1 MRNLHHAA
9 STCLGKARAPCG
21 RAGPGSANPVCLGA
35 GQAGVCC
42 PSYSQPEPQAQCFLH
57 SQLGSKICSL
67 PRRRWGPIHT
77 ETPSQSSSTPEPG
90 SMQWEQLQPCL
101 SDPSGKSC
109 STGFAQTVLS
119 CFNQLPPCLIL
130 SQPQLPPGTA
140 VPPSAGGDSQGMELG
155 EVPVPA
161 LQGQTW
167 AC

>member
-1 MRNLHHAA
+1 MAG
-9 STCLGKARAPCG
+9 LGQAQPTPYVWVLG
-21 RAGPGSANPVCLGA
+21 RQGSAALPIPSQNHRLNVLFAFPA
-35 GQAGVCC
+35 GQQDLL
-42 PSYSQPEPQAQCFLH
+42 PPQEEVGTHPHA
-57 SQLGSKICSL
+57 
-67 PRRRWGPIHT
+67 

-109 STGFAQTVLS
+109 NTGFAQTVLS

-130 SQPQLPPGTA
+130 SQPRLPPGTA
-140 VPPSAGGDSQGMELG
+140 VPPLAGGDSQGMELG